1 MRRWEGVIYLVLA
14 LIGGEYIVLRGL
26 LTVPKSLTSWALTN
40 VFSTSNAPVPQ
51 QVFQYALH
59 AVQPLC
65 RPGYVGCEWD
75 TYVAAHAMASAVW
88 GIIITM
94 VMLAMTKWS
103 SLAPSRGGVAPRN
116 GVLCVRFINPS
127 FTRVFSNPQRGGN
140 NRDPHSEKPPSKVG
154 RGSWRWVVA

>member
-14 LIGGEYIVLRGL
+14 LIGGEYIALRGL

-75 TYVAAHAMASAVW
+75 AYVAAHAMASAVW

-116 GVLCVRFINPS
+116 GVLCVGLLTPALLGCLITP
-127 FTRVFSNPQRGGN
+127 
-140 NRDPHSEKPPSKVG
+140 
-154 RGSWRWVVA
+154 

>member
-14 LIGGEYIVLRGL
+14 LIGGEYIALRGL

-75 TYVAAHAMASAVW
+75 AYVVAHAMASAVW

-103 SLAPSRGGVAPRN
+103 SLAPFRGGVVPLR
-116 GVLCVRFINPS
+116 GVLCVGLLTPALLGCLITP
-127 FTRVFSNPQRGGN
+127 
-140 NRDPHSEKPPSKVG
+140 
-154 RGSWRWVVA
+154 

>member
-14 LIGGEYIVLRGL
+14 LIGGEYIALRGL

-75 TYVAAHAMASAVW
+75 AYVAAHAMASAVW

-116 GVLCVRFINPS
+116 GVLCVRFINS
-127 FTRVFSNPQRGGN
+127 CFTAGVFNNPAIGRVTIETPQGENP
-140 NRDPHSEKPPSKVG
+140 PLKAG
-154 RGSWRWVVA
+154 RGSST

>member
-1 MRRWEGVIYLVLA
+1 MPFRCLMRRWEGVIYLVLA
-14 LIGGEYIVLRGL
+14 LIGGEYIALRGL

-51 QVFQYALH
+51 QVLQYALH

-94 VMLAMTKWS
+94 VMLAMTKWAN
-103 SLAPSRGGVAPRN
+103 LAPSRGGVAPRN
-116 GVLCVRFINPS
+116 GVLCVRLLTPALLGCLITP
-127 FTRVFSNPQRGGN
+127 
-140 NRDPHSEKPPSKVG
+140 
-154 RGSWRWVVA
+154 